1 MSPDIY
7 LRSKVPVDMYE
18 TLIKFAEIRKLNR
31 ANLVNNFDLFP
42 SHNNLLV
49 FERKYGDSISYE
61 DQFGIKKRKKK
72 RKQNK
77 EALDDTVVS
86 GSQNNESVSLS

>member
-1 MSPDIY
+1 
-7 LRSKVPVDMYE
+7 MYE

-42 SHNNLLV
+42 SYNKLLV

-77 EALDDTVVS
+77 ETIDDTVVS
-86 GSQNNESVSLS
+86 GSQN